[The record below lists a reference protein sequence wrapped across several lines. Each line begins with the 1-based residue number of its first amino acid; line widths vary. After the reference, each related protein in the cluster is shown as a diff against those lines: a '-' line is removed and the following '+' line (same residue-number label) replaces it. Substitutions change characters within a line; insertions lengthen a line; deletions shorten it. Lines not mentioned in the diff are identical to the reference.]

1 MFSKVKALV
10 CLGTG
15 CIFAYPELANAA
27 NLFSNN
33 RFHTGTQSSTA
44 SFAGGTAST
53 AANSTISSWSFAP
66 ADNSNGGQTE
76 RYVASTA
83 AKDGCRYVYL
93 STVNTISGNN
103 ACLGYTPG
111 LTFTIGQVYQFSIWA
126 ADAGSTG
133 TLHQLA
139 VELSLSNGNT
149 TDLTTVLPKNTTWS
163 DTSLSTIPWVQYTFN
178 WTATATGANMW
189 WSSSVTNGATAG
201 SVASLVIDNSS
212 VAPVPET
219 GTVAAGVFAAVVT
232 GYTIWQRRSKKA

>member
-15 CIFAYPELANAA
+15 CVFAYPQLAVAS

-33 RFHTGTQSSTA
+33 SFETGTQSSTV

-83 AKDGCRYVYL
+83 SKDGGRYVYL
-93 STVNTISGNN
+93 STINTISGNN
-103 ACLGYTPG
+103 ACLGFTPG
-111 LTFTIGQVYQFSIWA
+111 LSFTIGQIYQFSIWA

-133 TLHQLA
+133 TLPQLA
-139 VELSLSNGNT
+139 VELSLNNGNT
-149 TDLTTVLPKNTTWS
+149 ANLTTVLPKNTAWS

-178 WTATATGANMW
+178 WTATATAANMW
-189 WSSSVTNGATAG
+189 WSASVTNGTAGG
-201 SVASLVIDNSS
+201 SVASLVIDNAS
-212 VAPVPET
+212 VAPVPEA
-219 GTVAAGVFAAVVT
+219 GTVAAGVFAAAVT
-232 GYTIWQRRSKKA
+232 GYTVWQRRSKKA